1 MDNASYFIKN
11 KALFGSYP
19 TQESLKEL
27 EDNNVK
33 YFIDLTQGEKE
44 KNISLYTTKYN
55 YINYPIADNYIPHNW
70 RTFSVF
76 ILKICNIIKN
86 LKNSEKCYVHCRG
99 GHSRSGLVV
108 ACLICYIFDKKPHE
122 AIEYTTKCHNNR
134 KNIREKW
141 KKLCCPQSFLQK
153 KFIYKFFENLKFYE
167 LNRYNIFTYGFS
179 MRSHH
184 NIETEIGNFKTVKEA
199 YDEYI
204 NIYLTKNEEDY
215 DIEGFQDYKIQIM
228 TDLIKNKFET
238 HIDIRENLLNT
249 GLRVLI
255 SHYKEDEFWAE
266 GMHGKG
272 KNMLGIILMNIRKEY
287 YEKME

>member
-55 YINYPIADNYIPHNW
+55 YMNYPIADNYIPHNW

-86 LKNSEKCYVHCRG
+86 LKNNEKCYIHCRG

-108 ACLICYIFDKKPHE
+108 ACLVCYIFDKKPPE
-122 AIEYTTKCHNNR
+122 SIEYTTKCHNNR
-134 KNIREKW
+134 QNIREKW

-167 LNRYNIFTYGFS
+167 LNRCNIFTYGFS
-179 MRSHH
+179 IRSHH
-184 NIETEIGNFKTVKEA
+184 NIETDIGNFKNVKDA

-204 NIYLTKNEEDY
+204 KIYLIDNEDFDFE
-215 DIEGFQDYKIQIM
+215 EFQEYKVLIM
-228 TDLIKNKFET
+228 TQLLKNKFKR
-238 HIDIRENLLNT
+238 HDDIRENLLNT
-249 GLRVLI
+249 GLRILI
-255 SHYKEDEFWAE
+255 NHYKDDEFWSE
-266 GMHGKG
+266 GIHGKG
-272 KNMLGIILMNIRKEY
+272 KNMLGNILMGIRREY